1 MDKTGIVVNVERNKV
16 IILTRDGEFTKVKLK
31 SKEYIPEK
39 GEEYTGRE
47 VKEIKF
53 KFNKESIL
61 ITLIVIAVTTS
72 LAVYGYLRPVGS
84 VSIDGKVSLVL
95 KFNYFNK
102 VTKVQSFDSESET
115 FINSINA
122 KNKDISESMVKTYN
136 KLKKDKMVV
145 DKNDSNGVTTYFR
158 IDNKK
163 NVDVKEL
170 IEILEK
176 DDTKVIIT
184 KDGQSVYRN

>member
-1 MDKTGIVVNVERNKV
+1 MDKTGVVVNVERRHV

-31 SKEYIPEK
+31 NRGDIPEK
-39 GEEYTGRE
+39 GEEYTGR
-47 VKEIKF
+47 VVREIKF
-53 KFNKESIL
+53 KLNKEYIL
-61 ITLIVIAVTTS
+61 ITVVAIVVVIALTM
-72 LAVYGYLRPVGS
+72 YGYFKPVGS
-84 VSIDGKVSLVL
+84 VSIDGEVSLVL

-102 VTKVQSFDSESET
+102 ITKIQSFDIESET
-115 FINSINA
+115 FINSINVN
-122 KNKDISESMVKTYN
+122 NKDISKSMVKTYN

>member
-1 MDKTGIVVNVERNKV
+1 MDKTGVVVNVERRHV

-31 SKEYIPEK
+31 NRGDIPEK
-39 GEEYTGRE
+39 GQEYTGR
-47 VKEIKF
+47 VVREIKF
-53 KFNKESIL
+53 KLNKEYIL
-61 ITLIVIAVTTS
+61 ITVVAIVVVIALTM
-72 LAVYGYLRPVGS
+72 YGYFKPVGS
-84 VSIDGKVSLVL
+84 VSIDGEVSLVL

-102 VTKVQSFDSESET
+102 ITKIQSFDIESET
-115 FINSINA
+115 FINSINVN
-122 KNKDISESMVKTYN
+122 NKDISKSMVKTYN

>member
-1 MDKTGIVVNVERNKV
+1 MDKTGVVVNVERRHV

-31 SKEYIPEK
+31 NRGDIPEK
-39 GEEYTGRE
+39 GEEYTGR
-47 VKEIKF
+47 VVREIKF
-53 KFNKESIL
+53 KLNKEYIL
-61 ITLIVIAVTTS
+61 ITVVAIVAVIALTM
-72 LAVYGYLRPVGS
+72 YGYFKPVGS
-84 VSIDGKVSLVL
+84 VSIDGEVSLVL

-102 VTKVQSFDSESET
+102 ITKIQSFDIESET
-115 FINSINA
+115 FINSINVN
-122 KNKDISESMVKTYN
+122 NKDISKSMVKTYN

>member
-122 KNKDISESMVKTYN
+122 KNKDISTVMLKTYD
-136 KLKKDKMVV
+136 KLKEEKMVV
-145 DKNDSNGVTTYFR
+145 DKNDSNGITTYFR
-158 IDNKK
+158 INNKK
-163 NVDVKEL
+163 DIDFNNL
-170 IEILEK
+170 IDILQK
-176 DDTKVIIT
+176 DNAKVVIT
-184 KDGQSVYRN
+184 KGGISIYRS

>member
-1 MDKTGIVVNVERNKV
+1 
-16 IILTRDGEFTKVKLK
+16 
-31 SKEYIPEK
+31 
-39 GEEYTGRE
+39 
-47 VKEIKF
+47 
-53 KFNKESIL
+53 
-61 ITLIVIAVTTS
+61 
-72 LAVYGYLRPVGS
+72 
-84 VSIDGKVSLVL
+84 
-95 KFNYFNK
+95 
-102 VTKVQSFDSESET
+102 
-115 FINSINA
+115 
-122 KNKDISESMVKTYN
+122 MVKTYN